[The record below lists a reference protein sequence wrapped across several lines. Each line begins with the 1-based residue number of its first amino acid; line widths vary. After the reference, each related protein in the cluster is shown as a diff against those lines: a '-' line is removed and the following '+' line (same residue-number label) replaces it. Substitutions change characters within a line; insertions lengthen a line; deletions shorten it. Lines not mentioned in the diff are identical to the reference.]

1 MPACHSNFVDNSL
14 RVGNMA
20 ILPLKTKCKGP
31 APTVSLLATK
41 NPCLDR
47 DANHCAVFSMSP
59 PIKTTNEQNG
69 KDTFRVL
76 NATVG
81 STWRQYRN
89 SF

>member
-1 MPACHSNFVDNSL
+1 MMDSHYQVQGDMVMTTITFVPTHQDKEVTCEASNEALSEPIRRTVVIEVKSDTS
-14 RVGNMA
+14 A
-20 ILPLKTKCKGP
+20 KG
-31 APTVSLLATK
+31 AK
-41 NPCLDR
+41 
-47 DANHCAVFSMSP
+47 
-59 PIKTTNEQNG
+59 IYNEQNG